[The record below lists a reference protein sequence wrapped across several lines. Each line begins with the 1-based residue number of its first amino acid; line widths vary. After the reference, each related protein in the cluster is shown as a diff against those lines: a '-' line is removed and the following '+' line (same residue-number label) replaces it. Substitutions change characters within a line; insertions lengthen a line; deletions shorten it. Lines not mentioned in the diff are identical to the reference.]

1 MYMRLYRDKRTL
13 RPFILPTV
21 GKGERGEAKRDRDG
35 EGPKGGSRD

>member
-1 MYMRLYRDKRTL
+1 MRPYRNKRIL

-21 GKGERGEAKRDRDG
+21 RKEKRKEVKRDRDD